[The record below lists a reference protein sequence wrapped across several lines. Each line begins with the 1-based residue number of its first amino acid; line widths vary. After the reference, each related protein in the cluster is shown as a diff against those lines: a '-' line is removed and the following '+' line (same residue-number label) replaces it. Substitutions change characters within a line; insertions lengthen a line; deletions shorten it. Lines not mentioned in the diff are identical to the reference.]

1 MEKELTAAVTT
12 QEPMLADR
20 LIVVQQLPVIKE
32 QLHSIK
38 AQAQAS
44 VAEALALVCTE
55 ETLKAVKD
63 RRAALTRD
71 RKDLDARRMVVKN
84 QIMQPF
90 EDFDKVY
97 KECVTDVYGPADE
110 ALKGKITDVEA
121 GLKADK
127 EKKVVAYFD
136 ELVKANG
143 VEWVS
148 YEDIGIAVT
157 MTASL
162 KSLKSK
168 VKEYVDRVVAD
179 VNCINGMENAPEVMA
194 EYKQCRNLAVAINS
208 VSQRKDRVAREEA
221 ERKQRLEAQL
231 RAQEAESAVLDAVEE
246 ELAAPQVMGTEPP
259 VMDEQEAEETQ
270 QESKEQIMTAKFAFM
285 GRTFQCHGTLTQ
297 LRELKSFVNEKI
309 DEIQK
314 HEKRPNRGGAP
325 KGNVNAVGNHGGAP
339 PGNQNALKH
348 GGWSAVMFGA
358 FSEENQKAIQD
369 CTKDVDAEDLLIQ
382 ELQLLTAREAF
393 LLQRITAAQE
403 KKQHIQSVHTS
414 KSSRSFTRLDEDK
427 EKEAHDK
434 EVYIERIDAKVQKE
448 ERLPGTSVETST
460 TTESSYLIVERL
472 ERLLTDVQRQKS
484 KVIQQLADLRRLS
497 NSGKNELVDD
507 WVAAVE
513 AADAEVEGEDDGAET
528 T

>member
-1 MEKELTAAVTT
+1 METR
-12 QEPMLADR
+12 D
-20 LIVVQQLPVIKE
+20 
-32 QLHSIK
+32 K
-38 AQAQAS
+38 AFT
-44 VAEALALVCTE
+44 LYKKGMGCTE
-55 ETLKAVKD
+55 ISKKLGVSLNTVKSWKKRYWD
-63 RRAALTRD
+63 AQKGAPKKRTSSHPKGASSKCAQQDPAA
-71 RKDLDARRMVVKN
+71 
-84 QIMQPF
+84 QP
-90 EDFDKVY
+90 
-97 KECVTDVYGPADE
+97 
-110 ALKGKITDVEA
+110 
-121 GLKADK
+121 
-127 EKKVVAYFD
+127 
-136 ELVKANG
+136 
-143 VEWVS
+143 
-148 YEDIGIAVT
+148 
-157 MTASL
+157 
-162 KSLKSK
+162 
-168 VKEYVDRVVAD
+168 
-179 VNCINGMENAPEVMA
+179 
-194 EYKQCRNLAVAINS
+194 
-208 VSQRKDRVAREEA
+208 
-221 ERKQRLEAQL
+221 
-231 RAQEAESAVLDAVEE
+231 
-246 ELAAPQVMGTEPP
+246 
-259 VMDEQEAEETQ
+259 
-270 QESKEQIMTAKFAFM
+270 
-285 GRTFQCHGTLTQ
+285 
-297 LRELKSFVNEKI
+297 
-309 DEIQK
+309 
-314 HEKRPNRGGAP
+314 EKRPNR
-325 KGNVNAVGNHGGAP
+325 GGAP

-484 KVIQQLADLRRLS
+484 KVIQQLADLRRMS

>member
-1 MEKELTAAVTT
+1 MHRNLKDAGCIAEHGQVLEKAVLGCTKGCT
-12 QEPMLADR
+12 QEA
-20 LIVVQQLPVIKE
+20 
-32 QLHSIK
+32 H
-38 AQAQAS
+38 
-44 VAEALALVCTE
+44 LV
-55 ETLKAVKD
+55 
-63 RRAALTRD
+63 
-71 RKDLDARRMVVKN
+71 
-84 QIMQPF
+84 
-90 EDFDKVY
+90 
-97 KECVTDVYGPADE
+97 
-110 ALKGKITDVEA
+110 
-121 GLKADK
+121 
-127 EKKVVAYFD
+127 
-136 ELVKANG
+136 
-143 VEWVS
+143 
-148 YEDIGIAVT
+148 
-157 MTASL
+157 
-162 KSLKSK
+162 
-168 VKEYVDRVVAD
+168 
-179 VNCINGMENAPEVMA
+179 
-194 EYKQCRNLAVAINS
+194 
-208 VSQRKDRVAREEA
+208 
-221 ERKQRLEAQL
+221 
-231 RAQEAESAVLDAVEE
+231 
-246 ELAAPQVMGTEPP
+246 
-259 VMDEQEAEETQ
+259 
-270 QESKEQIMTAKFAFM
+270 
-285 GRTFQCHGTLTQ
+285 
-297 LRELKSFVNEKI
+297 
-309 DEIQK
+309 
-314 HEKRPNRGGAP
+314 AP
-325 KGNVNAVGNHGGAP
+325 KGCIFKMRPARPGRLSLRRGRIAAARQKGTSTLLAIMAGHR